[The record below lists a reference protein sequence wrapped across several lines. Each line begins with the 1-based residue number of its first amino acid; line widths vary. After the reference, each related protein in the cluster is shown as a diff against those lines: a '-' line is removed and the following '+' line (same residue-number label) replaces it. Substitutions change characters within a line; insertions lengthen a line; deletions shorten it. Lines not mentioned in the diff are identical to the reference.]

1 MKPFYLFRDVLTV
14 LTGPCSASP
23 VPTKMSMQTLM
34 SFFVQ
39 TPASPQR
46 LSHEKP
52 WFSKDIKHKLI
63 AKSDAFNN
71 SDKNQYKAA
80 EYEAE
85 KAMRRAKAQYRKK
98 FSTSNSHAV
107 WQGLQ
112 QITQYKQKPTPVNND
127 PTLPDQLNHFYSR
140 FDRKN
145 TTKAS
150 SHSVPPDSDSG
161 LPLPPFT
168 VWP

>member
-1 MKPFYLFRDVLTV
+1 MTNP
-14 LTGPCSASP
+14 GS
-23 VPTKMSMQTLM
+23 
-34 SFFVQ
+34 
-39 TPASPQR
+39 QR
-46 LSHEKP
+46 TSNTNSLQNN
-52 WFSKDIKHKLI
+52 
-63 AKSDAFNN
+63 DAFKN

-80 EYEAE
+80 KDEAE
-85 KAMRRAKAQYRKK
+85 KAIRKAKAQYRNKLEK
-98 FSTSNSHAV
+98 QFSTSNSHAV

-112 QITQYKQKPTPVNND
+112 QITQYKQKPTPANND